1 MKILTWLMRKLNP
14 LKKADAFEQQLTGY
28 RTLVL
33 ALGRYGISEQQILG
47 MSRAELDG
55 YTDALTRLHGH
66 KSGKTATRTTRTVK
80 SQRRKKIPKG

>member
-1 MKILTWLMRKLNP
+1 
-14 LKKADAFEQQLTGY
+14 
-28 RTLVL
+28 
-33 ALGRYGISEQQILG
+33 

-66 KSGKTATRTTRTVK
+66 KSGKTASRTTRTVK